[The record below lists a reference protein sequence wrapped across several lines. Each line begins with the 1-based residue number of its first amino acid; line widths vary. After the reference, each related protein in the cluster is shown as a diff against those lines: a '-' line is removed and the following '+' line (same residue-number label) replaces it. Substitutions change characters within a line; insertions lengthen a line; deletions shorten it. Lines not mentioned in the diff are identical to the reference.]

1 MKIPNETKELKMQ
14 FKCQENRFLKISI
27 FSFSNTF
34 KGYYLSNCMLYIYMC
49 SSTKIKVTKA
59 STKKCKL
66 YELLICGN
74 RYHI

>member
-1 MKIPNETKELKMQ
+1 MKIPNETKETKIQ

-49 SSTKIKVTKA
+49 SYNEDQTYKA